1 MSSHVPA
8 VSSGGRIALAGATG
22 RIGSALAASL
32 VADPASVVALTRD
45 PQTARLADTTAVV
58 AVDFDQ
64 PGSLEA
70 ALHGAQRLCIAHGT
84 SLRQVRNESA
94 LIDAAV
100 KVGGAHVVKV
110 SSMGP
115 PSTLPPFAWH
125 IAIEAHVATQPL
137 GYTVLR
143 PSAFVDILHRAGSQV
158 AAGTWGGAAG
168 EGLVTFIDTCDVAEV
183 ARAALLAALEPGT
196 QRVHHLT
203 GSRSWS
209 MPQIAEELSRLLGRQ
224 ILYEH
229 RTPAAQREL
238 LLRSG
243 LNAFGADLL
252 LGLDTVFRASALAET
267 TSTVD
272 DLTGHAPRSVP
283 AWLAENR
290 DVFSTSEPVRACR
303 SHHRTVSWQPHSV
316 AGRPCHACRTHLP
329 MGVVKA
335 PWCNAGLSPACV
347 RPTAHQYV
355 SKKGGFRDKSLSLP
369 ELCPAFRLNTL
380 PFTCR

>member
-8 VSSGGRIALAGATG
+8 ASRGG

-32 VADPASVVALTRD
+32 VSDPVSVAALTRD
-45 PQTARLADTTAVV
+45 PQTARLPDTTAVV

-64 PGSLEA
+64 PGSLES

-84 SLRQVRNESA
+84 SPRQVGNEIA

-100 KVGGAHVVKV
+100 KVGVAHVVKV

-115 PSTLPPFAWH
+115 PSTLPPFVWH

-168 EGLVTFIDTCDVAEV
+168 EGLVTFIDTRDVAEV

-224 ILYEH
+224 VLYAH
-229 RTPAAQREL
+229 RTPAAHRAQ

-243 LNAFGADLL
+243 LTAFGADLL
-252 LGLDTVFRASALAET
+252 RV
-267 TSTVD
+267 
-272 DLTGHAPRSVP
+272 
-283 AWLAENR
+283 
-290 DVFSTSEPVRACR
+290 C
-303 SHHRTVSWQPHSV
+303 
-316 AGRPCHACRTHLP
+316 
-329 MGVVKA
+329 
-335 PWCNAGLSPACV
+335 
-347 RPTAHQYV
+347 PTFY
-355 SKKGGFRDKSLSLP
+355 
-369 ELCPAFRLNTL
+369 T
-380 PFTCR
+380 

>member
-1 MSSHVPA
+1 MCKRLWRIRFQLPGCRGAGGGACWGGRGRRGGAPRPLHCLSAPWNDQSSHARKGGHMSSHVPA
-8 VSSGGRIALAGATG
+8 ASSGGRIALAGATG

-32 VADPASVVALTRD
+32 VADPVSVVAL
-45 PQTARLADTTAVV
+45 
-58 AVDFDQ
+58 DQ
-64 PGSLEA
+64 PGSLES
-70 ALHGAQRLCIAHGT
+70 ALQGAQRLFIAHGT
-84 SLRQVRNESA
+84 SPRQVRNEIA

-100 KVGGAHVVKV
+100 KVGVAHVVKV

-125 IAIEAHVATQPL
+125 IAIEAHLAKQPL

-238 LLRSG
+238 
-243 LNAFGADLL
+243 
-252 LGLDTVFRASALAET
+252 
-267 TSTVD
+267 
-272 DLTGHAPRSVP
+272 
-283 AWLAENR
+283 
-290 DVFSTSEPVRACR
+290 
-303 SHHRTVSWQPHSV
+303 
-316 AGRPCHACRTHLP
+316 
-329 MGVVKA
+329 
-335 PWCNAGLSPACV
+335 
-347 RPTAHQYV
+347 
-355 SKKGGFRDKSLSLP
+355 
-369 ELCPAFRLNTL
+369 
-380 PFTCR
+380 